1 MPKRSFFV
9 WASAVA
15 AGALVP
21 ALAILVSGQTL
32 VWRDSSK
39 LFQPTRPLVVEA
51 LRNFQLPLWNPYEV
65 LGIPLFAQLMHGVLH
80 PVSVIG
86 AFLFPQAGMD
96 VFITIYIMLA
106 ALGTTALARLLGTSY
121 GAAALAGLG
130 YGLSGYV
137 LGMSSNTQYLCAAA
151 TAPWCIAGIRMAGE
165 GRRFGV
171 VIAATATAALHF
183 AGDPQWTIIA
193 LLLGLALA
201 AEADAGCGSRK
212 ALTGIAIGTA
222 LAGIQ
227 LIPTMLFLHETS
239 RGAGL
244 DALDRMQWALPPWRI
259 IEFIAPGFFGSPGM
273 GLTKWPVFMWLG
285 GLARPG
291 LEMPFVPS
299 VHIGTGIL
307 LLAAAGVM
315 QSRMSRILAILS
327 LIALWLALGTNLG
340 AEQLTHFLPVWGK
353 FRYAEKMV
361 GPLTLCLSLLAACG
375 AEHLARRPS
384 RLYSLIAGASGLACL
399 ALALFLANR
408 QGFEMVFMGISAHDA
423 GGHVRHNLAGGLAQ
437 AGCVLLAFSALI
449 SAARRWTAVRSH
461 FSLAAAGLVFM
472 QLLFSASY
480 ALHSGTR
487 NILDPFPLAE
497 ITTGGEPTRILTPF
511 EENYHYPK
519 GIDEFD
525 AQTGGQ
531 SHMGAPSYNVPSHID
546 QFNTYIGLRPRHF
559 DLLITTLN
567 RQFGIQSVTALR
579 RFSLTHVI
587 VKNPYSANETEVAIA
602 ASGGGVKILE
612 NPEWDFT
619 VWKVPHR
626 PWATFA
632 EKVMLVPGEKEA
644 LETLTTM
651 LERGDSSV
659 VLEGAT
665 PAADL
670 GTGSI
675 LASTRGSNYL
685 RIEAIS
691 KGDGIL
697 IVNDA
702 YWPGWR
708 AKIDG
713 REVPIWRADYLVRAV
728 PWPSGKHVLEMAYEP
743 REIRIGLFVS
753 MVGVL
758 ALIAI
763 AIREWRRS

>member
-1 MPKRSFFV
+1 
-9 WASAVA
+9 
-15 AGALVP
+15 
-21 ALAILVSGQTL
+21 
-32 VWRDSSK
+32 
-39 LFQPTRPLVVEA
+39 
-51 LRNFQLPLWNPYEV
+51 
-65 LGIPLFAQLMHGVLH
+65 
-80 PVSVIG
+80 
-86 AFLFPQAGMD
+86 
-96 VFITIYIMLA
+96 
-106 ALGTTALARLLGTSY
+106 
-121 GAAALAGLG
+121 
-130 YGLSGYV
+130 
-137 LGMSSNTQYLCAAA
+137 
-151 TAPWCIAGIRMAGE
+151 
-165 GRRFGV
+165 
-171 VIAATATAALHF
+171 
-183 AGDPQWTIIA
+183 
-193 LLLGLALA
+193 
-201 AEADAGCGSRK
+201 
-212 ALTGIAIGTA
+212 
-222 LAGIQ
+222 
-227 LIPTMLFLHETS
+227 
-239 RGAGL
+239 
-244 DALDRMQWALPPWRI
+244 
-259 IEFIAPGFFGSPGM
+259 
-273 GLTKWPVFMWLG
+273 
-285 GLARPG
+285 
-291 LEMPFVPS
+291 
-299 VHIGTGIL
+299 
-307 LLAAAGVM
+307 
-315 QSRMSRILAILS
+315 
-327 LIALWLALGTNLG
+327 
-340 AEQLTHFLPVWGK
+340 
-353 FRYAEKMV
+353 
-361 GPLTLCLSLLAACG
+361 
-375 AEHLARRPS
+375 
-384 RLYSLIAGASGLACL
+384 
-399 ALALFLANR
+399 
-408 QGFEMVFMGISAHDA
+408 
-423 GGHVRHNLAGGLAQ
+423 
-437 AGCVLLAFSALI
+437 
-449 SAARRWTAVRSH
+449 
-461 FSLAAAGLVFM
+461 
-472 QLLFSASY
+472 
-480 ALHSGTR
+480 
-487 NILDPFPLAE
+487 
-497 ITTGGEPTRILTPF
+497 
-511 EENYHYPK
+511 
-519 GIDEFD
+519 
-525 AQTGGQ
+525 
-531 SHMGAPSYNVPSHID
+531 MGAPSYNVPSHID